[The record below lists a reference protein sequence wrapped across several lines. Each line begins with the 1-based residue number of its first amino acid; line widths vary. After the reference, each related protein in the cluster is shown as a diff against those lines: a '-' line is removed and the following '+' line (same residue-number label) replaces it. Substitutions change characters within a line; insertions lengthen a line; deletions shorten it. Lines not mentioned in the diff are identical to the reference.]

1 MKTKKPMII
10 LQVFAVIIATVTT
23 GCNLQG
29 IKLNDDTRSAKQN
42 EVEAPQNTPVT
53 VKQNNSAENTRTAA
67 TVEEEVK
74 NILPKEIS
82 IEEGKRFSL
91 AGYGINNYDNSGN
104 KIFSISD
111 NEIQTEKGKTGS
123 YMFKYRIGGNE
134 YASNVTVYKTEVNE
148 LPKSEALKTAV
159 NKKTLKTVSEPSNTQ
174 PKVKPYTVAE
184 TFWVHGI
191 TAPADGDIKKD
202 GSYRSWVESDTTTW
216 FNALKMAYSHGAA
229 TFTNTGWKS
238 DASLCYGIVGSN
250 LLHWWIRQNKDL
262 LGKRNFDF
270 EKFQYT
276 KDGNGTT
283 SKIADLVRNGKLNHG
298 GSGGEV
304 REVLYWF
311 FDTYLKD
318 VFTNKNEIISESSVT
333 NKADFE
339 NFLNLAIENKEAVA
353 IDYFIERDNGRHI
366 VNVWGISKD
375 SEGNIVEIWIGDSN
389 LGKKDE
395 VMRGSKLIPYGL
407 YYDGRGYPYLVNTGT
422 NGVTRNRVQGV
433 VRLNLGADKL

>member
-148 LPKSEALKTAV
+148 
-159 NKKTLKTVSEPSNTQ
+159 
-174 PKVKPYTVAE
+174 
-184 TFWVHGI
+184 
-191 TAPADGDIKKD
+191 
-202 GSYRSWVESDTTTW
+202 
-216 FNALKMAYSHGAA
+216 
-229 TFTNTGWKS
+229 
-238 DASLCYGIVGSN
+238 
-250 LLHWWIRQNKDL
+250 
-262 LGKRNFDF
+262 
-270 EKFQYT
+270 
-276 KDGNGTT
+276 
-283 SKIADLVRNGKLNHG
+283 
-298 GSGGEV
+298 
-304 REVLYWF
+304 
-311 FDTYLKD
+311 
-318 VFTNKNEIISESSVT
+318 
-333 NKADFE
+333 
-339 NFLNLAIENKEAVA
+339 
-353 IDYFIERDNGRHI
+353 
-366 VNVWGISKD
+366 
-375 SEGNIVEIWIGDSN
+375 
-389 LGKKDE
+389 
-395 VMRGSKLIPYGL
+395 
-407 YYDGRGYPYLVNTGT
+407 
-422 NGVTRNRVQGV
+422 
-433 VRLNLGADKL
+433 